1 MNITRNIINKFLGI
15 STFLFPA
22 DDLQTIS
29 PITIGRPSLRGFGVS
44 FSSHPH
50 QDVDKNELEDLAIGI
65 VEYIFHKRFSRLIL
79 HPYQRTMSIPDCSL
93 SIFRIAYVSKCSH
106 FTAQAISVGRVE
118 NTFEHPGGGR

>member
-1 MNITRNIINKFLGI
+1 MNITRNIMNKFLGI

-65 VEYIFHKRFSRLIL
+65 VEYIFHKRFSRLRI
-79 HPYQRTMSIPDCSL
+79 TSI
-93 SIFRIAYVSKCSH
+93 SKNDEYTRLFSFH
-106 FTAQAISVGRVE
+106 F
-118 NTFEHPGGGR
+118 